1 MKALNRHRQK
11 HRRAIF
17 SPNSTSSTVRAS
29 HFSSST
35 SSLDTAE
42 RLERNEKALAEI
54 LEDTVTGSEVSSLS
68 EAEASEIEEFI
79 EPLLL
84 PIANTDEDGKETVVI
99 DDENRN
105 KNNK

>member
-54 LEDTVTGSEVSSLS
+54 LEDTVTGSEVSSLI
-68 EAEASEIEEFI
+68 EASKIEEFI

-84 PIANTDEDGKETVVI
+84 PISNTDEDEKETVVI